1 MARQWSATPS
11 TAVRIRS
18 IPQET
23 HFNSGFCIF
32 VTNRKVVKNLTLVL
46 IFVGNICFAQC
57 DYTLLNLENV
67 NCYGT
72 NTGSIDISVNDNNST
87 FWWTSNN
94 GYYSNNQTISNLY
107 SGSYAIHIMQNQVPG
122 DTSTAL
128 ICYEI
133 DTIIVEQTL
142 AIKAIFEI
150 SNLCL
155 TSDSADVST
164 NIIGGTPPYTTQWS
178 NGDTSRNAQ
187 NLKQNNTY
195 TLNIVD
201 ANFCSS
207 DQFLYIPIKNSIG
220 SYMSSTGAICKDD
233 DNGDARVFVTNGS
246 PPFEY
251 EWSNEIVFLDENN
264 SASRI
269 EMLSPG
275 WYSVQITDAYGC
287 KLIDSVEVK
296 TNPKKCL
303 KFYKVFS
310 PNDDIYNPIW
320 NIENIEMYPNAVI
333 EIYSRSGEQVFR
345 RRNYQ
350 NSFELGFSGNDK
362 NGDPLPSATYYYI
375 IDLSNEDQILKGA
388 ITIVR

>member
-220 SYMSSTGAICKDD
+220 SYMSSTGAIC
-233 DNGDARVFVTNGS
+233 
-246 PPFEY
+246 
-251 EWSNEIVFLDENN
+251 
-264 SASRI
+264 
-269 EMLSPG
+269 LS
-275 WYSVQITDAYGC
+275 
-287 KLIDSVEVK
+287 LIH
-296 TNPKKCL
+296 
-303 KFYKVFS
+303 
-310 PNDDIYNPIW
+310 I
-320 NIENIEMYPNAVI
+320 
-333 EIYSRSGEQVFR
+333 
-345 RRNYQ
+345 
-350 NSFELGFSGNDK
+350 
-362 NGDPLPSATYYYI
+362 
-375 IDLSNEDQILKGA
+375 
-388 ITIVR
+388 

>member
-1 MARQWSATPS
+1 MC
-11 TAVRIRS
+11 IRD
-18 IPQET
+18 
-23 HFNSGFCIF
+23 
-32 VTNRKVVKNLTLVL
+32 RNLTLVF
-46 IFVGNICFAQC
+46 IYIGNFCFAQC

-187 NLKQNNTY
+187 NLKQNNTSVSY
-195 TLNIVD
+195 THL
-201 ANFCSS
+201 
-207 DQFLYIPIKNSIG
+207 
-220 SYMSSTGAICKDD
+220 T
-233 DNGDARVFVTNGS
+233 
-246 PPFEY
+246 
-251 EWSNEIVFLDENN
+251 
-264 SASRI
+264 
-269 EMLSPG
+269 
-275 WYSVQITDAYGC
+275 
-287 KLIDSVEVK
+287 
-296 TNPKKCL
+296 
-303 KFYKVFS
+303 
-310 PNDDIYNPIW
+310 
-320 NIENIEMYPNAVI
+320 
-333 EIYSRSGEQVFR
+333 
-345 RRNYQ
+345 
-350 NSFELGFSGNDK
+350 
-362 NGDPLPSATYYYI
+362 LPTTPY
-375 IDLSNEDQILKGA
+375 
-388 ITIVR
+388 V